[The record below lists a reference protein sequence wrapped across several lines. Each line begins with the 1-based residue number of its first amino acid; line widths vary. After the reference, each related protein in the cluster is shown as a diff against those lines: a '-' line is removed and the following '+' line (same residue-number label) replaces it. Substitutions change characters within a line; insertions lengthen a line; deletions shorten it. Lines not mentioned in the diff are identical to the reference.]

1 MSDAFLGEIKIV
13 SFNFAP
19 KGWAMC
25 NGQFL
30 PINQN
35 QALFSL
41 FGTTYGGNG
50 QTTFALP
57 DFRGRI
63 PHHQG
68 AGLTMG
74 QAAGESAHTVTMSE
88 MPQHIHIMNASNAAG
103 VLAFPAAGSPVVQAN
118 VWATSGQNPYGAP
131 NNLVAMNP
139 ASITNT
145 GGSQAHENRQPFL
158 TLTFI
163 VCLVGLFPSQN

>member
-1 MSDAFLGEIKIV
+1 MSDAFLGEMKIV
-13 SFNFAP
+13 PFNFAP
-19 KGWAMC
+19 KGWALC

-63 PHHQG
+63 PIHQG
-68 AGLTMG
+68 SGFTMG
-74 QAAGESAHTVTMSE
+74 QAGGETAHTITSSE
-88 MPQHIHIMNASNAAG
+88 MTQHIHIMNASNAAG

-118 VWATSGQNPYGAP
+118 VWASSGQNPYGAP
-131 NNLVAMNP
+131 NNLAAMNP
-139 ASITNT
+139 ASITNA
-145 GGSQAHENRQPFL
+145 GGSQPHENRQPYL
-158 TLTFI
+158 TLNFI
-163 VCLVGLFPSQN
+163 VCLVGIFPSQN